1 MKDLFKELLD
11 KVKFEYIFQLIV
23 LFVLS
28 IYLLKI
34 DQTGDNA
41 KLIIGALIGVLG
53 GTAIQKSNQK
63 INK

>member
-1 MKDLFKELLD
+1 MLD
-11 KVKFEYIFQLIV
+11 KIKFEYIFQLIV
-23 LFVLS
+23 LLVLS

-53 GTAIQKSNQK
+53 GTTIQKN